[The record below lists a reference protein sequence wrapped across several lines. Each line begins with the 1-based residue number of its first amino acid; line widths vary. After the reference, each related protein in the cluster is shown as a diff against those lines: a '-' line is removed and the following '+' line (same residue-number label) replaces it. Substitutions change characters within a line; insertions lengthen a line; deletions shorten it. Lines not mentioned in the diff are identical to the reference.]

1 MYTYTI
7 VPVLT
12 EEDRKEYSRV
22 LHNAN
27 LRMEKK
33 GIHQWKDD
41 LLEPDIVFAG
51 DPPGFMAMHEGKA
64 AAVCYL
70 TETDPLFWRGD
81 EAEPALYV
89 HKLACREEYAGKV
102 QRRPYYGSVWKKPGK
117 RGSAFCALP
126 VGQHSQNCGLCM
138 KKWGFPMPGWPMY
151 RL

>member
-1 MYTYTI
+1 MSAPMYDYTI

-70 TETDPLFWRGD
+70 TDTDPLFWRGD

-89 HKLACREEYAGKV
+89 HKLACREEYAGT
-102 QRRPYYGSVWKKPGK
+102 S
-117 RGSAFCALP
+117 
-126 VGQHSQNCGLCM
+126 
-138 KKWGFPMPGWPMY
+138 GFF
-151 RL
+151 